1 MVVAR
6 ALLNA
11 KNIGVRRLKNK
22 LSYFINKNELFIVTE
37 YGSPAGVYVPYE
49 EMMEIVDVLDE
60 LQDKEAIEAVAEGR
74 KAVAAK
80 RKGISVHKIFKKIR
94 KK

>member
-1 MVVAR
+1 MTVAR

-11 KNIGVRRLKNK
+11 KSIGVRRLKNN
-22 LSYFINKNELFIVTE
+22 LSRFINKNELFIVTE
-37 YGSPAGVYVPYE
+37 YGTPEGVYVPYE

-60 LQDKEAIEAVAEGR
+60 LQDKETVEAVAEGR
-74 KAVAAK
+74 KAIKAK
-80 RKGISVHKIFKKIR
+80 QKGISVSKVFKKIR

>member
-1 MVVAR
+1 MTVAR

-11 KNIGVRRLKNK
+11 KSVGVRRLKNR
-22 LSYFINKNELFIVTE
+22 LSRFINKNELFIVTE

-60 LQDKEAIEAVAEGR
+60 LQDREAIEAVAEGR
-74 KAVAAK
+74 RAIMAK
-80 RKGISVHKIFKKIR
+80 RKGISVSKVFKKIR